1 MTIVEDSY
9 VGSVHICLVLT
20 QHSTTDSF
28 LFRFT
33 YYRKTCW
40 VCFGSCIA
48 TTKCR
53 NKRSKLQPFIC
64 FGRDWHTW
72 TKLSPDHPA
81 ISWAPRTCEYVLLLE
96 LNLEATL
103 KRGNNQC
110 AKRLFIYA
118 CFDKGHCIYLSIN
131 QCRPKVDMCSSF
143 NILDWIPLFEW
154 CVVMYGSK
162 NG

>member
-1 MTIVEDSY
+1 MF
-9 VGSVHICLVLT
+9 SVNSTFNYWFIPLQVHVLS
-20 QHSTTDSF
+20 QNMLG
-28 LFRFT
+28 LF
-33 YYRKTCW
+33 W
-40 VCFGSCIA
+40 VLHC

-81 ISWAPRTCEYVLLLE
+81 ISWAPRTCECVLLLE